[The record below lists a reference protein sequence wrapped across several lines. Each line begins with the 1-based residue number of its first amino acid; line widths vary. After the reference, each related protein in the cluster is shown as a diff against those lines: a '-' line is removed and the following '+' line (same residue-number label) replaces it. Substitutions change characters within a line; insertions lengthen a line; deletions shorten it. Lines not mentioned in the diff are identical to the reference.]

1 MSQKTLMGG
10 NSILKIVKVNAVILM
25 LAIVGTSFCACG
37 KDPDATATSTTAATT
52 TTTSATTEEET
63 TTTDPSELNEMDIE
77 DVDDDTED
85 EKILIWTSSN
95 SFKTLLSN
103 YTDVDYEIVVMDANT
118 YQTRLDQVLAT
129 GEGAPDLFVCEYDY
143 ADKYMY
149 SEYTLSVNELGIS
162 YDELDDMYDYTLY
175 YACDGENVVKGLTWE
190 AYPSAVIY
198 NRDVAEE
205 YLGVREPEDVAP
217 FFADWG
223 SFQTMATELSIASE
237 GSVRAVSGIDD
248 VWRSYT
254 YNRTD
259 PWNIEGSVTVDSAAL
274 EFLGFATDLYDNN
287 CSFMTSQFDGDW
299 FDNMANDSVLSYWG
313 PSWLINMLKA
323 ESPYDKFGVVRAPT
337 DFAWGEHWI
346 MASCYCDMRA
356 SAAQIMRDLTL
367 NEENL
372 LDMADD
378 GTFVNSESIM
388 AEYAADETQTFSCLD
403 GQNPYSVFD
412 EAARSIES
420 THTVC
425 HEQVYNDAFIDL
437 AYGFVQGDIDSEDD
451 FITAYEE
458 ELEARGLN

>member
-1 MSQKTLMGG
+1 MQIRKF
-10 NSILKIVKVNAVILM
+10 NSVVLM
-25 LAIVGTSFCACG
+25 LAIFATSTLGCG
-37 KDPDATATSTTAATT
+37 KDTDASV
-52 TTTSATTEEET
+52 TTTSATTAATTSATTEATT

-77 DVDDDTED
+77 DVNDDVED
-85 EKILIWTSSN
+85 EKVLIWTTSN
-95 SFKTLLSN
+95 QVKSLLSN
-103 YTDVDYEIVVMDANT
+103 YTDVDYEIVVLDANT
-118 YQTRLDQVLAT
+118 YQTQLDQALAT
-129 GEGAPDLFVCEYDY
+129 GEGAPDLFVCDYDY

-149 SEYTLSVNELGIS
+149 SDYTLSVNELGIS
-162 YDELDDMYDYTLY
+162 YDELNDMYDYTLY
-175 YACDGENVVKGLTWE
+175 YACDGENVIKGLTWE

-217 FFADWG
+217 YFADWE
-223 SFQTMATELSIASE
+223 SFQTMAYDLSVASE

-259 PWNIEGSVTVDSAAL
+259 PWNVEGSVTVDDAAL
-274 EFLGFATDLYDNN
+274 DFLDIATELYENN
-287 CSFMTSQFDGDW
+287 CSFMTSQFDGAW
-299 FDNMANDSVLSYWG
+299 FDNMSNDTVLSYWG
-313 PSWLINMLKA
+313 PLWLINMLKA

-356 SAAQIMRDLTL
+356 SAAQILRDLTL

-388 AEYAADETQTFSCLD
+388 ATYASDETQTFNCLE

-412 EAARSIES
+412 ESARSIES
-420 THTVC
+420 THIVC
-425 HEQVYNDAFIDL
+425 HEQLYNDAFIEL
-437 AYGFVQGDIDSEDD
+437 AYTYVESSEDD
-451 FITAYEE
+451 RDGFTEDY
-458 ELEARGLN
+458 EARLTELGLI

>member
-1 MSQKTLMGG
+1 M
-10 NSILKIVKVNAVILM
+10 KIRKVNAVVLM
-25 LAIVGTSFCACG
+25 LAMV
-37 KDPDATATSTTAATT
+37 ATSSFGCGNDQNDPAPSTSATT
-52 TTTSATTEEET
+52 VATTSATTEATT

-77 DVDDDTED
+77 EVNDDNED

-95 SFKTLLSN
+95 AFKSLLSN

-118 YQTRLDQVLAT
+118 YQTRLDQVLET

-149 SEYTLSVNELGIS
+149 SDYTLSVNELGIS
-162 YDELDDMYDYTLY
+162 YDELDGMYDYTLY
-175 YACDGENVVKGLTWE
+175 YACDGDNVIKGLTWE

-217 FFADWG
+217 FFADWD
-223 SFQTMATELSIASE
+223 SFETMAYDLSVASE
-237 GSVRAVSGIDD
+237 GTVRAVSGMDD

-259 PWNIEGSVTVDSAAL
+259 PWNIEGSVTVDGAAL
-274 EFLGFATDLYDNN
+274 DFLDIASGLYDND
-287 CSFMTSQFDGDW
+287 CSFMTSQFDGAW
-299 FDNMANDSVLSYWG
+299 FDNMSNDTVLSYWG

-323 ESPYDKFGVVRAPT
+323 EAPYDRFGVVRAPT

-378 GTFVNSESIM
+378 GTFVNNESIM
-388 AEYAADETQTFSCLD
+388 ADYAADETQTFSCLD

-412 EAARSIES
+412 EAARNIES
-420 THTVC
+420 THIVC
-425 HEQVYNDAFIDL
+425 HEQLYNDAFIDL
-437 AYGFVQGDIDSEDD
+437 AYGFVQGDVDGGDD
-451 FITAYEE
+451 FIAAYEE
-458 ELEARGLN
+458 ELEARGII